1 MGAEGNLDPWLAQF
15 STRAMDFQSR
25 VLARTAE
32 FHDLPMDLR
41 TAAILQQLD
50 MFLAMARML
59 PAICPL
65 SYPVPTPRSQA
76 MLPPA
81 LVGEA
86 GKGRSAK
93 PKVKSITGVPGSSS
107 TEPLKPGKPVPT
119 PAPRATATSCRA
131 GGVGGPA
138 VALQDVPGSYSYTS
152 IISRGFTPSSAERPP
167 VAERVTTFGVTT
179 PPAITQVTGGR
190 APPVLIQ
197 TVAPSTMTA
206 TITPAI
212 LTSSSGPQRPID
224 CKPLGAKRRHKPAP
238 PKMAEPTPDPN
249 TLDHESAPIPV
260 IVLDDEDSDPQQLTI
275 DAAPSEER
283 SPTVVPEK
291 KARVWAS
298 PVQVKSVEAA
308 GAAFGLQIAK
318 AYADQTLGS
327 VSSSDDSDPPSSI
340 VTKPQK
346 KRQSKKKRDGA
357 KGQAPAAPSSD
368 SDGHTD
374 NKEGHADNKE
384 DDSNVEGLC
393 SSLNRS
399 ALIDSIHAKARDA
412 DFPFIKLLRQEHNLP
427 KTGMTQ
433 EDVSDFL
440 TFVSNYRAEKMGDPL
455 LHKKHI
461 WSMGEVIEAMHRN
474 LPQPKTDDNKVT
486 RSQWKKVV
494 RQLQD
499 YRDVTPMPE
508 AQECKGV
515 LPHVHAK
522 FVTRIF
528 VKPDGKPLSNNAKML
543 GDDYKRVVLGLTK
556 LHKKEAISHQQEK
569 GVDGGSICSF
579 CCLSFS
585 KHESV
590 NNHVRV
596 HWRLALMCA
605 LCSRV
610 EVDVHEMICHGRDEH
625 GLQVP

>member
-25 VLARTAE
+25 ALARTAE

-41 TAAILQQLD
+41 TAAVSQQLD
-50 MFLAMARML
+50 MFLATARML

-65 SYPVPTPRSQA
+65 SYPVLTPRSQV

-81 LVGEA
+81 LVSED
-86 GKGRSAK
+86 GKGRGAK
-93 PKVKSITGVPGSSS
+93 PNVKLITGVPGSSS
-107 TEPLKPGKPVPT
+107 TEPLQPRKPVPT
-119 PAPRATATSCRA
+119 PVSRATATSCHA

-138 VALQDVPGSYSYTS
+138 VVLQDVPGSYSYTS
-152 IISRGFTPSSAERPP
+152 IISRDFTPSSAERPP
-167 VAERVTTFGVTT
+167 VAKRATTFGVTT
-179 PPAITQVTGGR
+179 PPAIMRVTGGR
-190 APPVLIQ
+190 APPVLTQ

-206 TITPAI
+206 TVTPAI

-224 CKPLGAKRRHKPAP
+224 CKPLGAKRRHNPAP
-238 PKMAEPTPDPN
+238 PKTAEPTPDPN

-260 IVLDDEDSDPQQLTI
+260 VVLDNEDSDPQQFTI

-308 GAAFGLQIAK
+308 GAAFGLEVAK
-318 AYADQTLGS
+318 AYAKVYADQTLGS
-327 VSSSDDSDPPSSI
+327 LSSSGDSDPLSSI

-368 SDGHTD
+368 SDGHA
-374 NKEGHADNKE
+374 NNKE

-433 EDVSDFL
+433 DDVSDFL
-440 TFVSNYRAEKMGDPL
+440 MFVSDYRAEKMGNPL

-461 WSMGEVIEAMHRN
+461 WSMGEAIKAMHRN
-474 LPQPKTDDNKVT
+474 LRQPKTDDNKVA
-486 RSQWKKVV
+486 RSQWKKAV

-499 YRDVTPMPE
+499 YWDVTPMPE

-515 LPHVHAK
+515 LPRVHAK

-543 GDDYKRVVLGLTK
+543 GDDYKHMVLGLTK
-556 LHKKEAISHQQEK
+556 LHKKEAISRRQEK

-585 KHESV
+585 NHESV
-590 NNHVRV
+590 NNHVQV
-596 HWRLALMCA
+596 HW
-605 LCSRV
+605 
-610 EVDVHEMICHGRDEH
+610 
-625 GLQVP
+625 